1 MVKLTGLL
9 KEDFISARSIDG
21 KQVSAEVKEQ
31 VRLGVD
37 ELKVSTG
44 ITPGLAAILVGDDP
58 ASQVYVGSKEKAAKA
73 AGMNGWVHR
82 LPATASQAEVEDTIS
97 RMNEDPAVHGIL
109 LQLPLPKG
117 LDSNAAVELI
127 DHRKDSDGLTSRS
140 AGLLSQGQ
148 PRFVPCTALG
158 VQVLL
163 AHSGTAVKGKQ
174 VVVVG
179 RSNLV
184 GRPLSI
190 LLSLKSGAANPLNPA
205 EKLPADGTVTL
216 CHTGTA
222 DLKGHTLAADILIVA
237 AGVTKYVTGD
247 MIKPGATVIDVGINR
262 DENGKLCGD
271 VDFASAVEVAGAI
284 TPVPGGVGPM
294 TVAMLMSNTLAA
306 ARLLG
311 S

>member
-1 MVKLTGLL
+1 MTGR
-9 KEDFISARSIDG
+9 IIDG
-21 KQVSAEVKEQ
+21 KQVAAEVREQ
-31 VRLGVD
+31 VRLDVE
-37 ELKVSTG
+37 ELSARG
-44 ITPGLAAILVGDDP
+44 IVPGLAAILVGDDP

-82 LPATASQAEVEDTIS
+82 LPATSSQSQVEDKIS
-97 RMNEDPAVHGIL
+97 ELNQDPAVHGIL

-117 LDSNAAVELI
+117 LDPIAAVELI

-140 AGLLSQGQ
+140 AGLLAQGQ

-163 AHSGTAVKGKQ
+163 AHAGTQVKGSH

-190 LLSLKSGAANPLNPA
+190 LLSLKKGIDNPLSPA
-205 EKLPADGTVTL
+205 ESLPADATVTL

-222 DLKGHTLAADILIVA
+222 DLAAYTLQADILVIA
-237 AGVTKYVTGD
+237 AGVAKYVSGG
-247 MIKPGATVIDVGINR
+247 MIKPGATVIDVGMNR

-294 TVAMLMSNTLAA
+294 TVAMLMANTLAA

-311 S
+311 D